1 LGFLFVLIGLTLFL
15 VGREAQT
22 GVVPFLLEAILVY
35 TVPSANYETGRLKK
49 PVTDI
54 AFRVNADRAVGLDSQ
69 LAHFRRKA
77 EKRCIMLLS

>member
-1 LGFLFVLIGLTLFL
+1 MGLTLFL
-15 VGREAQT
+15 VSHKAQT
-22 GVVPFLLEAILVY
+22 GIVRFLLEAILVY

-54 AFRVNADRAVGLDSQ
+54 AFRVNADHDVGLDSQ